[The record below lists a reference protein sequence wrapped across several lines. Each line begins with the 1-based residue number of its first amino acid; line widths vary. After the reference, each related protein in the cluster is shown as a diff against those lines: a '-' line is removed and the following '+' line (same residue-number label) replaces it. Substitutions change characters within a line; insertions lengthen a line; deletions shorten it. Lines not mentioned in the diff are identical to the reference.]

1 MVLKYFK
8 YLHFWSYT
16 LSTQHSAGAIPPSP
30 FFLHRVPLTGKEAGR
45 MVEGGA
51 GRETPNK

>member
-30 FFLHRVPLTGKEAGR
+30 FFLHRAPLTGKEAGR
-45 MVEGGA
+45 MVEGEA